1 MKNHPNSRRAWLQ
14 QSAMAFAGLSV
25 MPNWLNEAPL
35 FDLSNENGKPISLGS
50 NENPYA
56 PSPAA
61 LKAIQDAAKLSNRY
75 PWTVTTQLREAIAQ
89 KNQLSADNVVIGA
102 GSSEILGLTAQWAA
116 LQKGNAVA
124 ADPTFGIWMRAAE
137 NLGLKI
143 IKVPLTAEK
152 MHDLPK
158 MLSAIN
164 EDTKLVY
171 ICNPNNPTGTILPVQ
186 QLKDFVIEVSKTRMV
201 LLDEAY
207 IEFTDEPSLAN
218 LVVENRNL
226 IVAKTFSK
234 IYGLAGARIGYG
246 LAHPDTIKTL
256 VGLQPWANHS
266 GSAVSLAAALASL
279 NDEAFVS
286 YSRKQINKTKEFVY
300 AELNKSGI
308 SYIPSHTNFLYYSLT
323 TYKGDDWRKDLANN
337 NINAGG
343 IVEQNGKWAR
353 ISVGTMEEMQHFIK
367 TINII
372 LQS

>member
-1 MKNHPNSRRAWLQ
+1 MKNHPTTRRAWLQ

-25 MPNWLNEAPL
+25 MPNWWNEAPL
-35 FDLSNENGKPISLGS
+35 LDFSNENDKPISLGS

-56 PSPAA
+56 PSPVA
-61 LKAIQDAAKLSNRY
+61 LKAMQDAAKRSNRY

-89 KNQLSADNVVIGA
+89 KNKLSTDHVVIGA

-116 LQKGNAVA
+116 LQNGNAIA

-143 IKVPLTAEK
+143 IKVPLTTDK
-152 MHDLPK
+152 IHDLPK

-164 EDTKLVY
+164 ADTKLVY
-171 ICNPNNPTGTILPVQ
+171 ICNPNNPTGTILPAQ
-186 QLKDFVIEVSKTRMV
+186 QLKDFVMEVSKTRIV

-207 IEFTDEPSLAN
+207 LEFTDEPSVAS
-218 LVVENRNL
+218 LVTGNRNL

-246 LAHPDTIKTL
+246 LAHPDTIKAL

-266 GSAVSLAAALASL
+266 GSAVSLAAAMASL
-279 NDEAFVS
+279 NDAEFIS
-286 YSRKQINKTKEFVY
+286 YSRKEINKTKDFVY
-300 AELNKSGI
+300 QEFKKLNI
-308 SYIPSHTNFLYYSLT
+308 PYIPSHTNFLYYSLAA
-323 TYKGDDWRKDLANN
+323 YKGADWRKALADN
-337 NINAGG
+337 NINAGS

-353 ISVGTMEEMQHFIK
+353 ISVGTMEEMQYFMK
-367 TINII
+367 TVQTI
-372 LQS
+372 L